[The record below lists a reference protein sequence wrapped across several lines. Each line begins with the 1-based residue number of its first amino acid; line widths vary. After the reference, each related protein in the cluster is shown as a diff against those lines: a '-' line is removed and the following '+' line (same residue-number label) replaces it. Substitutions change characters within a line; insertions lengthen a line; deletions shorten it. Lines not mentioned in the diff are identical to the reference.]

1 MRPLALKSVLAILA
15 VGLAGGLLPVPA
27 AAPARAEA
35 EPGFSGYS
43 TETSAS
49 PIQLDVYEPTIPVP
63 ATPQLRLMLGYAT
76 VEADS
81 SLSSGRASFLW
92 PGDFVGEGFRSV
104 IDSFGL
110 PEELSE
116 PIGARGYPLQVNSRH
131 PAGPR
136 RQADEPVPG
145 TVMRTSADAE
155 RTTAKAGYSSNC
167 ELEPRPSGEGEQP
180 PETPSP
186 GTPELPSPP
195 SRPGSPASG
204 SEQQSRDA
212 DACPIPPQLAALV
225 DVGGYIATSETSLT
239 GGDVVSRSR
248 SELSDT
254 RLLGGLITL
263 SGVSATAIS
272 GSDGAEGTASG
283 SADYGTLRLAGQEF
297 ALGPDGITAPGRK
310 ARLPGLP
317 DEPAKVLA
325 RLGITITVPQP
336 DRNVSGDRAAS
347 RSEGLIVDVDTTV
360 LRERL
365 DALPID
371 LLAELINRL
380 PDQARELKSLLGA
393 TLRLS
398 PRFVIH
404 VGTAASTVDTVQGID
419 IPLPGPELGVDAEPP
434 TGTGTATGGMPEPG
448 PAPETGSAAAPTS
461 AGAPPA
467 PAVAN
472 AVPERASAGLPP
484 LFSIPGALLF
494 GGIALAAL
502 AGGYLRKLGALV
514 LGGGAVCPHGL
525 RTGLPDLRK
534 V

>member
-1 MRPLALKSVLAILA
+1 MRPFALKAVLAVLVA
-15 VGLAGGLLPVPA
+15 GLVGGLVPVQA
-27 AAPARAEA
+27 NAEA

-104 IDSFGL
+104 IDNLGL

-145 TVMRTSADAE
+145 TVMRTSAEAE
-155 RTTAKAGYSSNC
+155 RTTARAGYSSNC
-167 ELEPRPSGEGEQP
+167 EVERSGEGERP
-180 PETPSP
+180 PSP
-186 GTPELPSPP
+186 GTPEPPSPGTP
-195 SRPGSPASG
+195 EPPAPAR
-204 SEQQSRDA
+204 EQQDSGE
-212 DACPIPPQLAALV
+212 CPIPPQLAALV
-225 DVGGYIATSETSLT
+225 DVGGYIATSETELT
-239 GGDVVSRSR
+239 GGDVVTRSR
-248 SELSDT
+248 SEVSDVQ
-254 RLLGGLITL
+254 LLGGLVTL
-263 SGVSATAIS
+263 SGVTATAVT
-272 GSDGAEGTASG
+272 GSDGAKGRASG
-283 SADYGTLRLAGQEF
+283 SADYGTLRIAGQKF
-297 ALGPDGITAPGRK
+297 AVGPDGITAPGRK
-310 ARLPGLP
+310 VRLPGMP
-317 DEPAKVLA
+317 DDPAEALE

-336 DRNVSGDRAAS
+336 DRTVSGDKAAS
-347 RSEGLIVDVDTTV
+347 RSEGLILDVDTTV
-360 LRERL
+360 LRDWL
-365 DALPID
+365 DALPIE

-380 PDQARELKSLLGA
+380 PDEASELKSLLGA
-393 TLRLS
+393 ALQLS

-419 IPLPGPELGVDAEPP
+419 IPLPGPEPGIDAEPP
-434 TGTGTATGGMPEPG
+434 TGTGTAPGGTSEPD
-448 PAPETGSAAAPTS
+448 PAPETGSATAPAS
-461 AGAPPA
+461 AGEPPA

-484 LFSIPGALLF
+484 LFSIPGVLLF

-502 AGGYLRKLGALV
+502 AGGSLRKLGALV
-514 LGGGAVCPHGL
+514 LGGGAVCQHGL